1 LSGGL
6 LEMTGQCRLHDAT
19 IMAEGVAIMDPRNS
33 TKQWCFLCCHS
44 SHLSTLLCDQHGG
57 S

>member
-1 LSGGL
+1 
-6 LEMTGQCRLHDAT
+6 MTGQCRLHDAT